1 MNFFFSLIHTS
12 TKKIFIFAKLIL
24 IITTMTEEE
33 RKTRMERMAR
43 NYAINSKKTPKTN
56 RMKYAVEHAG
66 KVIITDPEWI
76 ERLKYYLP
84 DYDPAVA

>member
-1 MNFFFSLIHTS
+1 MIFFANDENIIYLCSVN
-12 TKKIFIFAKLIL
+12 KKN
-24 IITTMTEEE
+24 ITTMTDEE
-33 RKTRMERMAR
+33 RKERMERMAR

-56 RMKYAVEHAG
+56 RMKYAVEHSG
-66 KVIITDPEWI
+66 EVIITDPEWI